1 MKKNYL
7 IKSTFIVM
15 LVALISKVIGL
26 FRDMLIAS
34 KFGATPETNAHALA
48 LTIPDTIFVI
58 IGLAISTTFLPM
70 LSKVRAENGREE
82 MNKFANNV
90 INILIIISAFI
101 FIISMCFPDK
111 IVNLISDSNEETTH
125 LAVELTRIL
134 LINIVFLS
142 VNACFTAILQVNE
155 DFIVPSLLGLF
166 FNLPMILYMIFIKD
180 YNIYGLAVTNVI
192 GNILRILVQLPSLY
206 KHGYR
211 YKFLIDFKDKR
222 LKKVIILIIP
232 VMVASGANSIN
243 MMVDK
248 RIASTFDAPFV
259 LNNAQL
265 LITVVT
271 TLITTSVTNVVYPV
285 LANRINEGKSKEFIS
300 ILSKSVIYL
309 SLLLIP
315 ITVGLLYYGF
325 DVVKLIYCRGNYTSQ
340 NAYQTSI
347 ILFGY
352 SFGLFFTGIRDLLNS
367 TLFSMGCTKITAKN
381 GCIGVAIN
389 IIFSIVLS
397 KYFGVIGISI
407 ASSIAMAVT
416 AVLLLINIVK
426 LQGSIDIKNL
436 LTKLFKI
443 VFATII
449 MALFIYVIK
458 NFTVNLNYIMA
469 MMLGVIVAF
478 IIYFVVIKLVKVN
491 EFDEIISYVL
501 KRRK

>member
-1 MKKNYL
+1 
-7 IKSTFIVM
+7 
-15 LVALISKVIGL
+15 
-26 FRDMLIAS
+26 
-34 KFGATPETNAHALA
+34 
-48 LTIPDTIFVI
+48 
-58 IGLAISTTFLPM
+58 
-70 LSKVRAENGREE
+70 
-82 MNKFANNV
+82 
-90 INILIIISAFI
+90 
-101 FIISMCFPDK
+101 
-111 IVNLISDSNEETTH
+111 
-125 LAVELTRIL
+125 
-134 LINIVFLS
+134 
-142 VNACFTAILQVNE
+142 
-155 DFIVPSLLGLF
+155 
-166 FNLPMILYMIFIKD
+166 MIFIKD

-426 LQGSIDIKNL
+426 LQGSIDIKNI

-469 MMLGVIVAF
+469 MMVGVIVAF